1 MINLYQNNT
10 NTSNNKLKFKI
21 ESQQMVNKYSK

>member
-1 MINLYQNNT
+1 MINLYHNKT
-10 NTSNNKLKFKI
+10 NNNKLKFKV